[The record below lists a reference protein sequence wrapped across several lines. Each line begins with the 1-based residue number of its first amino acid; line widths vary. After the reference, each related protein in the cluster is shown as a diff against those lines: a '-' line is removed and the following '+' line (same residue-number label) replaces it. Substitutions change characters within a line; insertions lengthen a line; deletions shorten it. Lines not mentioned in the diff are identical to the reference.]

1 MAYFTKE
8 TLAFLEGLHFD
19 NDREWFSKNR
29 AVYER
34 AVKAPFE
41 AFVAEMIE
49 RVKEHEPE
57 LRMAPKDAI
66 FRINRDTRFSKDK
79 SPYKTHL
86 GAIIGLGGKHG
97 EDKTGFYVQLS
108 YDKALV
114 AGGAYQLSAP
124 ALARVRGAI
133 ARDPKAFERLVRAKR
148 FTSRFPGGLQGE
160 VAKRIPPEFAE
171 AARAHPIIANKQYW
185 WEAEMEPE
193 VALRDDLVDL
203 MMGYYKSGME
213 VSAFLDRALFGR
225 KG

>member
-8 TLAFLEGLHFD
+8 TLAFLEGLHIN
-19 NDREWFSKNR
+19 NDREWFSANR
-29 AVYER
+29 AIYER

-41 AFVAEMIE
+41 AFVAEMID

-108 YDKALV
+108 FDNALV

-124 ALARVRGAI
+124 ALARVRASI
-133 ARDPKAFERLVRAKR
+133 ARDPKAFERLIRGKR
-148 FTSRFPGGLQGE
+148 FASRFPGGLQGE
-160 VAKRIPPEFAE
+160 VAKRMPPELAE
-171 AARAHPIIANKQYW
+171 AARAHPVIANKQFW

-203 MMGYYKSGME
+203 MMGYYRAGME
-213 VSAFLDRALFGR
+213 VSAFLDGALFGR
-225 KG
+225 RR